1 MLSGLALTLLVLGIF
16 TDYHDLSLALND
28 LAFFANR
35 FYGRSY
41 FH

>member
-1 MLSGLALTLLVLGIF
+1 MLSGLALTLLVLGIL
-16 TDYHDLSLALND
+16 TDNHDFSLALDD
-28 LAFFANR
+28 LAFFANG

>member
-16 TDYHDLSLALND
+16 ANNHYFSLALND